1 MTMHKVLLVDDES
14 WNRDIVRTFGA
25 WEELG
30 LEIAGEAENGT
41 EAMRLVSELSPQIV
55 ITDMRMP
62 GTDGV
67 MLMNQLHAHY
77 PEIKVIVISG
87 YDEFKYA
94 QSAIRYGAVD
104 YLLKPIDP
112 AELNAVLRKCGRELE
127 EAASLPGGY
136 ALDLDIS
143 FSLARHK
150 QLLKAHFNGL
160 HGEGVNSVLDAI
172 GRELEQAGGG
182 KPGALRQA
190 AGEMLL
196 LLKELMHGN
205 GLADDGLPAELPQEM
220 LLSSGSMVSL
230 LKELYGAGLEQLI
243 GQRKFKNRLN
253 LEEVRQYIDAHFAGA
268 VTLEALARAFFV
280 SKEYLSK
287 VFKQEYGC
295 NVTDYIL
302 QLRMEKAKAWLAEE
316 SIPIKTVAE
325 LTGYEDV
332 GYFYRVFKKHYGI
345 APGEMRKQGS
355 GLKMSNPEG

>member
-1 MTMHKVLLVDDES
+1 MHKVLLVDDES

-25 WEELG
+25 WEALG
-30 LEIAGEAENGT
+30 LEIAGEAEDGR
-41 EAMRLVSELSPQIV
+41 EALRLVGELSPQII

-67 MLMNQLHAHY
+67 MLMNELHARY
-77 PEIKVIVISG
+77 PEIRVIVISG
-87 YDEFKYA
+87 YDDFKYA
-94 QSAIRYGAVD
+94 QSAIRYGAID

-112 AELNAVLRKCGRELE
+112 VELNAVLRKCAKELE
-127 EAASLPGGY
+127 EAAHLPGGY
-136 ALDLDIS
+136 TLDFNIS
-143 FSLARHK
+143 FSLSPHK
-150 QLLKAHFNGL
+150 QLMKIHFNEL
-160 HGEGVNSVLDAI
+160 NCEGVSSVLDSVSK
-172 GRELEQAGGG
+172 ELEQAGAG

-205 GLADDGLPAELPQEM
+205 GLEDDGLLAELPQEV
-220 LLSSGSMVSL
+220 LQSGSSMIAF
-230 LKELYGAGLEQLI
+230 LKRIYTAGLEQLI
-243 GQRKFKNRLN
+243 AQRKFKNKLN
-253 LEEVRQYIDAHFAGA
+253 LDEVRQYIDTHFAEA

-302 QLRMEKAKAWLAEE
+302 QLRMEQAKAWLAEE

-325 LTGYEDV
+325 LSGYEDV
-332 GYFYRVFKKHYGI
+332 GYFYRVFKKHFGI
-345 APGEMRKQGS
+345 APGEMRKQGG